1 MGIIKAMFTYL
12 FKNIISY
19 VVKRCTGG
27 FLDFVFD
34 EVLTAIAKSTEN
46 TIDDR
51 LVESGKLHIKTVKKE
66 NSKWLEHYNLE
77 IKPFLLVL

>member
-12 FKNIISY
+12 FKNLISY

-51 LVESGKLHIKTVKKE
+51 LVEKWKTAYQDSKKRE
-66 NSKWLEHYNLE
+66 
-77 IKPFLLVL
+77 